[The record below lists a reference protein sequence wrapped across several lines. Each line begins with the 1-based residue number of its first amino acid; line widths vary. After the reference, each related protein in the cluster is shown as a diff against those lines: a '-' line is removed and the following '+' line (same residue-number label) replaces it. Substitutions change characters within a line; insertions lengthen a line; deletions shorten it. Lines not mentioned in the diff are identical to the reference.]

1 VTPYFYQCGACLL
14 GDCRGNFFGFMFREG
29 ALQDF
34 GFDHLVLCEL
44 LLDFLSSSAE
54 APLLPTQTVGFSS
67 HSFLFMNRFFPAVS
81 PLILSTFLFSFV
93 TVFLSVRRI

>member
-1 VTPYFYQCGACLL
+1 
-14 GDCRGNFFGFMFREG
+14 M
-29 ALQDF
+29 ALVCWAIVVATS
-34 GFDHLVLCEL
+34 LVSFSERALFKILALTILFLVSC
-44 LLDFLSSSAE
+44 FSISLSSSAE
-54 APLLPTQTVGFSS
+54 APLLPIETVGFSS